1 MDPEET
7 PSLITTTSWSA
18 AVLAVVYR
26 PTGSPR
32 VPLRTFRCGDGQGRP
47 TASPALFAWRPT
59 SPANSMSA
67 SRIAIIWVTRCLI
80 AAGDQD
86 PLWDY
91 RQLTSRRKGGARTSV
106 FNAVMLLA
114 GDPPLQFLFGGRQ
127 GNHDFAGLE
136 NRRPREIA
144 RQTPGARS
152 QQRSAGMSLL
162 AASQLGDLR
171 LPALR
176 ERLGQRVASPFTRED
191 RDCRNPPRRKL
202 G

>member
-67 SRIAIIWVTRCLI
+67 SRISARSHHLGDSMPDCRGRSGPAMGLPAADLTPKGWRPHLSVQRSHAACGRSAPSISFRR
-80 AAGDQD
+80 AAGK
-86 PLWDY
+86 PRFRW
-91 RQLTSRRKGGARTSV
+91 
-106 FNAVMLLA
+106 A
-114 GDPPLQFLFGGRQ
+114 GEPPAAGNRASDTGRAQ
-127 GNHDFAGLE
+127 PAAICRDVIACCVTAG
-136 NRRPREIA
+136 
-144 RQTPGARS
+144 
-152 QQRSAGMSLL
+152 
-162 AASQLGDLR
+162 
-171 LPALR
+171 
-176 ERLGQRVASPFTRED
+176 
-191 RDCRNPPRRKL
+191 
-202 G
+202 